1 MTFSAKVKEEL
12 SGIVPHK
19 EHCLKAELQAFLD
32 AEAAFDKA
40 EILQHTCCKKAFLRG
55 LFLKSGSIGD
65 PEKIYH
71 LEIVCETESLAE
83 KVRDLIR
90 RFELSAKTVER
101 KGHYVVYLKEGDQIA
116 DFLALIQANV
126 SMLNMENV
134 LVVKDVRNNLNRQVN
149 CETANIGKTVNAAHA
164 QIMDIEFIEKHIGL
178 ENLPEQLREIARLRL
193 ENPEATLNE
202 LGEMLIPPVGKSG
215 VNHRL
220 RKLHEIAEEEK
231 L

>member
-1 MTFSAKVKEEL
+1 MSFSSMVKEEL

-19 EHCLKAELQAFLD
+19 EHCMKAELQAFLD
-32 AEAAFDKA
+32 PEKAFEKA

-55 LFLKSGSIGD
+55 LFLRSGSISD

-71 LEIVCETESLAE
+71 LEIVCETESLAN
-83 KVRDLIR
+83 KVKDLIR
-90 RFELSAKTVER
+90 KFELRAKTVER
-101 KGHYVVYLKEGDQIA
+101 KGHFVVYLKEGDQIA

-134 LVVKDVRNNLNRQVN
+134 LVVKDVRNTLNRQVN

-164 QIMDIEFIEKHIGL
+164 QILDIEFIEEHLGL
-178 ENLPEQLREIARLRL
+178 DSLPVQLREIAELRL
-193 ENPEATLNE
+193 ANPEASLIE

-220 RKLHEIAEEEK
+220 RKLHEIAEEER